1 MTYFPTYLEDY
12 LVEFLLTDT
21 YGIMAIGLLLYELF
35 FMVKCLL
42 LCLTL
47 DLMIFVID
55 ATMLE

>member
-1 MTYFPTYLEDY
+1 MTDFPTYLEDY

-21 YGIMAIGLLLYELF
+21 YGIMAMGLLLYELF
-35 FMVKCLL
+35 FIVKCLL

-55 ATMLE
+55 ATMLK

>member
-1 MTYFPTYLEDY
+1 MTDFPTYLEDY

-21 YGIMAIGLLLYELF
+21 YGIMAMGLLLYELF

-55 ATMLE
+55 ATMLK